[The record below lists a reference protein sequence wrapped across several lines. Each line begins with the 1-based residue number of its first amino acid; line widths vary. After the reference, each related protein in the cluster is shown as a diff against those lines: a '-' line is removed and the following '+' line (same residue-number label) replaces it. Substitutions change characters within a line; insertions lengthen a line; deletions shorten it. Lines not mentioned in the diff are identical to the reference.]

1 MKHQAQPWR
10 RLGSETVY
18 DARIFRLRKDS
29 YEFAGQPTH
38 HPIYVLEAPSW
49 VNVVATT
56 RDQRIVLVRQFRLGV
71 EQPSLE
77 TPGGIIDPEDRDPAS
92 AAARELLEETG
103 YQGRMEPLLTV
114 TSNPAILDNR
124 THFFW
129 VRDAERI
136 AEPTPDGHEDIEVV
150 HAPATGVVDLI
161 RSGEIHHSLSV
172 AALMWWRWQTRD
184 T

>member
-1 MKHQAQPWR
+1 MKHQPWR
-10 RLGSETVY
+10 RLASETVY

-38 HPIYVLEAPSW
+38 PIYVLEAPAW

-56 RDQRIVLVRQFRLGV
+56 RDQRVVLVRQFRLGV
-71 EQPSLE
+71 EQSSLE
-77 TPGGIIDPEDRDPAS
+77 APGGIIDPEDRDPAS

-103 YQGRMEPLLTV
+103 YQGRIEPLLTV
-114 TSNPAILDNR
+114 TSNPAILDNK
-124 THFFW
+124 THFFL

-136 AEPTPDGHEDIEVV
+136 DDPTPDGHEEIEVV
-150 HAPATGVVDLI
+150 HAPATEVVDLI

-172 AALMWWRWQTRD
+172 AALMWWLGTRD